1 MIKEKISGTSSI
13 SSDDGWIT
21 VAQWNNKSEL
31 ENLPLYS
38 APDLNVGDEL
48 IIKQHVDTGIPGYCV
63 IAQIKEFIE
72 DNLTGHKVSQK
83 LAEQYGIYGLGL
95 RQIDYDVKCRDS
107 LNSGYEV
114 SIRYRVEELPIE
126 TKSIGLIGLII
137 LIASAVVFLVAL
149 YYVIKEGAVLLKTA
163 GTAGQI
169 LIIAIAG
176 LIGVFS
182 IVYLLRNI
190 KTTG

>member
-13 SSDDGWIT
+13 SSDAGWIT

-31 ENLPLYS
+31 EGLPLYN
-38 APDLNVGDEL
+38 APDLNVGDE
-48 IIKQHVDTGIPGYCV
+48 IIVKQHVDTGIPGYCV
-63 IAQIKEFIE
+63 VQQIKEFIQ

-95 RQIDYDVKCRDS
+95 RQIDYDVKCRDT

-114 SIRYRVEELPIE
+114 SIRYRVEELPTE
-126 TKSIGLIGLII
+126 TNIGLAGLII
-137 LIASAVVFLVAL
+137 LIASVVVLLVAL
-149 YYVIKEGAVLLKTA
+149 YYVIKEGRLLLKTT
-163 GTAGQI
+163 GTAGQV
-169 LIIAIAG
+169 LIIAVAG

-182 IVYLLRNI
+182 IVYLSRSI
-190 KTTG
+190 KATG

>member
-13 SSDDGWIT
+13 SSEAGWIT

-31 ENLPLYS
+31 ENLPLYN
-38 APDLNVGDEL
+38 APDLNVGDE
-48 IIKQHVDTGIPGYCV
+48 IIVKQHVDTGIPGYCV
-63 IAQIKEFIE
+63 VQQIKEFIQ

-114 SIRYRVEELPIE
+114 SIRYRVEELPTE
-126 TKSIGLIGLII
+126 TNIGLAGLII
-137 LIASAVVFLVAL
+137 LIASVVVLLVAL
-149 YYVIKEGAVLLKTA
+149 YYVIKEGRLLLKTT
-163 GTAGQI
+163 GTAGQV
-169 LIIAIAG
+169 LIIAVAG

-182 IVYLLRNI
+182 IVYLSRSI
-190 KTTG
+190 KATG

>member
-38 APDLNVGDEL
+38 APDLNVGDE
-48 IIKQHVDTGIPGYCV
+48 IIVKQHIDTGIP
-63 IAQIKEFIE
+63 E
-72 DNLTGHKVSQK
+72 
-83 LAEQYGIYGLGL
+83 YGIYGLGL